1 VSSAN
6 SKCIDLTKQERARKC
21 DLGGC
26 RYYQQFALLPPELR
40 LAHHWRPGSHN
51 RSTTQP
57 LTSAQEDN
65 KDTSKRAA
73 PTREGHYFRIIS
85 KRRAQVS
92 ERWVC
97 LAGGAA
103 ALRAVLLHGPK
114 SSHRANSFHPPA
126 NTSHSLQHYQIL
138 SGQRNTSNFSEHDSP
153 RGACRPKNVTCYA
166 WRCWKVQELRLRSLL
181 RPPHTTTIRPNHL
194 THRAPSTNLVNHQS
208 RGIAIAPNTSKR

>member
-1 VSSAN
+1 MSSAN
-6 SKCIDLTKQERARKC
+6 SKCIDLTKRERARKC

-51 RSTTQP
+51 RSTAQP

-65 KDTSKRAA
+65 KDTSKRSA

-114 SSHRANSFHPPA
+114 SSHRAKPLTTQQTGHTRCNITK
-126 NTSHSLQHYQIL
+126 TSPVPKPQIL
-138 SGQRNTSNFSEHDSP
+138 NH
-153 RGACRPKNVTCYA
+153 
-166 WRCWKVQELRLRSLL
+166 LRLFWTR
-181 RPPHTTTIRPNHL
+181 
-194 THRAPSTNLVNHQS
+194 
-208 RGIAIAPNTSKR
+208 

>member
-1 VSSAN
+1 MSSAN

-114 SSHRANSFHPPA
+114 SSHRANSFHHPA

-138 SGQRNTSNFSEHDSP
+138 SGAWTSDREIPQTS
-153 RGACRPKNVTCYA
+153 
-166 WRCWKVQELRLRSLL
+166 
-181 RPPHTTTIRPNHL
+181 
-194 THRAPSTNLVNHQS
+194 
-208 RGIAIAPNTSKR
+208 PNTIARVVRAGRRTSRVTPGVAGKFKSCVSDLFFALPTPPQYDPTTSPTAHHRPTWSTINHAV